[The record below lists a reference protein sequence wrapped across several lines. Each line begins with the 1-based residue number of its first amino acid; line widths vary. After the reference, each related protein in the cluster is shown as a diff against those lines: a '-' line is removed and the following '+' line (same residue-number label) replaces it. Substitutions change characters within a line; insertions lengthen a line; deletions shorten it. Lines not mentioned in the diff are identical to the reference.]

1 MVRRRETSA
10 FPARPS
16 LGEARR
22 KTASVQAKCP
32 STLAG
37 LVAGAAIV
45 FAVAT
50 APARAERA
58 PFSRAVIDAAMSE
71 PDLRYSPSE
80 ACPGPA
86 YSTLRQVGTSY
97 CVLRPSSRE
106 SWTWTTARVAT
117 MRYGIESRVMMCGT
131 GVLSGRI
138 LSKSSRTPRLAI
150 RLKTPFSYRAR

>member
-86 YSTLRQVGTSY
+86 YSTLKQVGTSY
-97 CVLRPSSRE
+97 CVLRPAQAFYFLAL
-106 SWTWTTARVAT
+106 TAYLDSDARASNQRLVWQRVVDLFNFLT
-117 MRYGIESRVMMCGT
+117 SDGNGPQV
-131 GVLSGRI
+131 
-138 LSKSSRTPRLAI
+138 
-150 RLKTPFSYRAR
+150 ARPLDG